1 MNFAL
6 GRADDRTVKPRAGGR
21 CRLTR
26 CRPCGAGKLVSDLT
40 GADGARIWH
49 DAVRRRAAS
58 QGHRGIRRRDQSP
71 GGGQALYKRPWANP
85 TSLHADNPRWS
96 FTSTQAIS
104 LWVALDDTDVRN
116 GCLTYLPGTP

>member
-1 MNFAL
+1 M
-6 GRADDRTVKPRAGGR
+6 
-21 CRLTR
+21 
-26 CRPCGAGKLVSDLT
+26 SDLT

-49 DAVRRRAAS
+49 DAVRHRARLAT
-58 QGHRGIRRRDQSP
+58 GIP
-71 GGGQALYKRPWANP
+71 PWYTKATGGGQALYKRPWANP

-96 FTSTQAIS
+96 FTSAQAIS